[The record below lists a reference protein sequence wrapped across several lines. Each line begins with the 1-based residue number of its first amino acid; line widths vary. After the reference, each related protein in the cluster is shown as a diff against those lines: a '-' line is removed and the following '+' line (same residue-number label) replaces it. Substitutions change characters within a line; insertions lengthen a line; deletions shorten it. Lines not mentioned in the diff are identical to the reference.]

1 MNKRLH
7 DDIISQLNDCIKG
20 YNFIN
25 VISSIILDDFALEKN
40 CFEKVSESELFFI
53 IGLWLKN
60 IEYEDVVV
68 NEKDVYDTVN
78 HIRELL
84 KQLHLTFLPS
94 IKEMKKCVSCD
105 GKINI
110 MHDEHMIQETIFYG
124 DGGAY
129 DLQYIKFVKDKYE
142 KDRDWILENKHIDI
156 YDFEN
161 FFNEL
166 RKESIRKLNELYRD
180 VIRTKCNTKYS
191 VNYPYTY
198 KIKYFTD
205 INPSYLDII
214 KCFSVDIKN
223 PIDININNFGDFN
236 PIVKTPIIK
245 INNDEIYVPYIQLVA
260 RAFYEVP
267 FYWICSDKNYYE
279 NIGVHNR
286 GNAGESIASK
296 LLMRVF
302 PKEQIF
308 NNVVVKHNK
317 DVKAEIDVL
326 ALNGNVAFVFQVKS
340 KRLSLNSYKGDKES
354 IASDYEKAI
363 GKAYFQACLSE
374 KEMKNSENI
383 VLTST
388 GESLD
393 IQSVNEVIKIGVTL
407 DFFPAVE
414 SITRRCLDESAEF
427 ISLSIFDLD
436 MICRYV
442 NDIEDFKKYFR
453 ERTKKRML
461 FYAPNEA
468 AYFGYYLK
476 HKGFLNSNNYDLVS
490 LSNEYGDVID
500 SIMYKDLIREC
511 YSDVVN
517 EECANNDYVRN
528 VRRNDKCLGGSGKK
542 YKKCCVNKSDK
553 DRHH

>member
-7 DDIISQLNDCIKG
+7 DDIISQLNDSIKG
-20 YNFIN
+20 YSFIN
-25 VISSIILDDFALEKN
+25 VISFILLEDFALDKS
-40 CFEKVSESELFFI
+40 CYDRLSESELFFI

-84 KQLHLTFLPS
+84 RQLHLTFLPS
-94 IKEMKKCVSCD
+94 IKEMKKYVSCD

-129 DLQYIKFVKDKYE
+129 DLQYINFVKDKYE
-142 KDRDWILENKHIDI
+142 NDRDWILENKRIDI

-161 FFNEL
+161 FFDEL
-166 RKESIRKLNELYRD
+166 RKELIRKINEYYRD
-180 VIRTKCNTKYS
+180 VVRTKYNTNYS

-214 KCFSVDIKN
+214 KCFSIDIKN

-245 INNDEIYVPYIQLVA
+245 INDDEIYVPYIQLVA

-267 FYWICSDKNYYE
+267 FYWICSDKKYYE

-286 GNAGESIASK
+286 GNAGESITSK

-302 PKEQIF
+302 PKGQIF
-308 NNVVVKHNK
+308 NNVIVKHNK

-326 ALNGNVAFVFQVKS
+326 VLNGNVAFVFQVKS

-363 GKAYFQACLSE
+363 GKAYSQACLSE
-374 KEMKNSENI
+374 KEMKNPDNI

-388 GESLD
+388 GESLNM
-393 IQSVNEVIKIGVTL
+393 QSVNEVIKIGVTL

-414 SITRRCLDESAEF
+414 SITRRSLDESAEF

-436 MICRYV
+436 MICRYADGV
-442 NDIEDFKKYFR
+442 ENFKKYFR
-453 ERTKKRML
+453 QRTKRRTL

-468 AYFGYYLK
+468 TYLGYYLK
-476 HKGFLNSNNYDLVS
+476 HKEFLNPKNYDFVG
-490 LSNEYGDVID
+490 LSNEYGDIID
-500 SIMYKDLIREC
+500 SIMYRDLIQER
-511 YSDVVN
+511 YPDVIK
-517 EECANNDYVRN
+517 EERTKNDYVRN
-528 VRRNDKCLGGSGKK
+528 IRRNDKCPCGSGKK
-542 YKKCCVNKSDK
+542 YKKCCGK
-553 DRHH
+553 